1 MEKISQFI
9 ARLFLGQIFLLSGVF
24 KISGYEGTQ
33 GYMETMGVPGMLL
46 PLVIFVEIA
55 GGLAIIAG
63 WQIRLTALALAA
75 FTLIAAVIFH
85 HNLADQMQ
93 IIMFTKN
100 IAITG
105 GLILLATMAQKLLS
119 DEGCSVH
126 ATQDPLDLLP
136 GSCRLKLEQ
145 LRYFLSVLHK
155 NRRQFCN
162 QPGDNGLKYT
172 EKVIELQGAHD
183 HDQQSAGYDSVFQ
196 AAGKIC
202 GCRCAR
208 MGFIGESQENS

>member
-105 GLILLATMAQKLLS
+105 GLILLATHGTKAS
-119 DEGCSVH
+119 E
-126 ATQDPLDLLP
+126 
-136 GSCRLKLEQ
+136 
-145 LRYFLSVLHK
+145 
-155 NRRQFCN
+155 
-162 QPGDNGLKYT
+162 
-172 EKVIELQGAHD
+172 
-183 HDQQSAGYDSVFQ
+183 
-196 AAGKIC
+196 
-202 GCRCAR
+202 
-208 MGFIGESQENS
+208 